1 MNRIQLKLAGSK
13 FSTPSTKFVFFR
25 VDKKKKMAAPA
36 TDWLKHFRLLLWNHW
51 TEFNETWQEARSQ
64 RRLPSLCF
72 PPWPILKKGGTLY
85 SGARYVAL
93 WASCFCNHCMAFI
106 KTWQEANTS
115 SLLQSL
121 CFLDLYV
128 NKNGKPDLWLADT
141 FSILLLQLLC
151 KFEQN
156 IYIFTF
162 REGNMGSLNTL
173 VFLCFQYQAF
183 S

>member
-1 MNRIQLKLAGSK
+1 
-13 FSTPSTKFVFFR
+13 
-25 VDKKKKMAAPA
+25 MAAPA
-36 TDWLKHFRLLLWNHW
+36 TDCRKTRWLLRPLIGWNIFDFSSET
-51 TEFNETWQEARSQ
+51 TEQNSMKLDRKQDLNVVYQVCVFHPGQS
-64 RRLPSLCF
+64 
-72 PPWPILKKGGTLY
+72 LKKGGTLY

-128 NKNGKPDLWLADT
+128 KKNGKPDLWLADT

-151 KFEQN
+151 KIEQN

-173 VFLCFQYQAF
+173 VFICFQYQAF

>member
-1 MNRIQLKLAGSK
+1 MKLDRK
-13 FSTPSTKFVFFR
+13 QDLNVVYQVCVFH
-25 VDKKKKMAAPA
+25 PG
-36 TDWLKHFRLLLWNHW
+36 
-51 TEFNETWQEARSQ
+51 QS
-64 RRLPSLCF
+64 
-72 PPWPILKKGGTLY
+72 LKKGGTLY

-115 SLLQSL
+115 SFLQSL

-151 KFEQN
+151 TFEQN
-156 IYIFTF
+156 IYIYIPSRQHGFLEHSSIYMF
-162 REGNMGSLNTL
+162 SISSFFLGQSISLIPYCVN
-173 VFLCFQYQAF
+173 
-183 S
+183 

>member
-1 MNRIQLKLAGSK
+1 M
-13 FSTPSTKFVFFR
+13 PSTKFVFFGSIR
-25 VDKKKKMAAPA
+25 K
-36 TDWLKHFRLLLWNHW
+36 TRWLLWPLIGWNIFDFSSET
-51 TEFNETWQEARSQ
+51 TEQNSMKLDRKQDLNVVYQVCVFHPSQ
-64 RRLPSLCF
+64 S
-72 PPWPILKKGGTLY
+72 LKKGGTLY
-85 SGARYVAL
+85 SGAGYVAL

-162 REGNMGSLNTL
+162 RVGNMGSLNTL
-173 VFLCFQYQAF
+173 VFICFQYQAF